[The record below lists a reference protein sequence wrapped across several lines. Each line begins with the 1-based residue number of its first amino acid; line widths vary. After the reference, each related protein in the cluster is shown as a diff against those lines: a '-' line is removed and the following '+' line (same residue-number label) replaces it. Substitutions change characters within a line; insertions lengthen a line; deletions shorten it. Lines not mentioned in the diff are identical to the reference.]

1 MAQTKPELSKMKKD
15 ELIIKLMES
24 EKEREEEREKLESFG
39 IRKIDEII
47 NLEDKVSKNEL
58 IISHLKSEL
67 ELSEL
72 VVSSQKLDIDKENQS
87 FRDLKE
93 KLNDFERAVYSYK
106 NKVNEAL
113 SGINLLTEAG
123 QGFYIENNINF

>member
-1 MAQTKPELSKMKKD
+1 MAQTKTELSKMKKD

-24 EKEREEEREKLESFG
+24 EKKRENLKSFG
-39 IRKIDEII
+39 IQKMEEVRI
-47 NLEDKVSKNEL
+47 LEEKVSKNEL
-58 IISHLKSEL
+58 IISRLKSEL